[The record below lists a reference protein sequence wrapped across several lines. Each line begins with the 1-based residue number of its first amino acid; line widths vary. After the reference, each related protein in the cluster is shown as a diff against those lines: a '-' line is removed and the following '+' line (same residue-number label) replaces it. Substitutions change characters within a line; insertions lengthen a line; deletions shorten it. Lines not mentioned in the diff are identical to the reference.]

1 MYSLSVNTTYYDSID
16 YNSHRFLRAQ
26 LEGVGWSYIYKIWW
40 LVNNESYIDPIICH
54 YYKISKIPIPVNPIK
69 AHHMQQ
75 KSVYIYLN
83 FYAYPLA
90 IQLFAS
96 VLSENIENLV
106 MQYIRKYIL
115 SDEKTTCHYVI
126 CNFMII
132 SYNKYKTL

>member
-1 MYSLSVNTTYYDSID
+1 M
-16 YNSHRFLRAQ
+16 
-26 LEGVGWSYIYKIWW
+26 
-40 LVNNESYIDPIICH
+40 P
-54 YYKISKIPIPVNPIK
+54 YKISKIPIPVNPIK

-106 MQYIRKYIL
+106 MQYIRKYIYYQMKKL
-115 SDEKTTCHYVI
+115 HVTMSFVI
-126 CNFMII
+126 
-132 SYNKYKTL
+132 S

>member
-1 MYSLSVNTTYYDSID
+1 
-16 YNSHRFLRAQ
+16 
-26 LEGVGWSYIYKIWW
+26 
-40 LVNNESYIDPIICH
+40 
-54 YYKISKIPIPVNPIK
+54 
-69 AHHMQQ
+69 MQQ

-115 SDEKTTCHYVI
+115 SDEKTTCHYVN

>member
-1 MYSLSVNTTYYDSID
+1 MPLLQNFKDTNPSQ
-16 YNSHRFLRAQ
+16 SHKGPSHAT
-26 LEGVGWSYIYKIWW
+26 E
-40 LVNNESYIDPIICH
+40 ICL
-54 YYKISKIPIPVNPIK
+54 
-69 AHHMQQ
+69 
-75 KSVYIYLN
+75 YIYLN